1 MQREYINLTLFD
13 RRLHLILR
21 KVGLEPQ
28 VDESITPDADSAAA
42 DLNGP
47 LLTSHWWIHH
57 PIITRRQTAEVMDNV
72 AQFHK
77 CSNLLFP
84 CQDKLR
90 TNK

>member
-1 MQREYINLTLFD
+1 MQREYINLTHFD
-13 RRLHLILR
+13 RRLHLILS

-28 VDESITPDADSAAA
+28 VDESITPDAD
-42 DLNGP
+42 LNGP
-47 LLTSHWWIHH
+47 HLTSYWRIHH

-84 CQDKLR
+84 CQDKFR

>member
-21 KVGLEPQ
+21 KVGLEPA

-47 LLTSHWWIHH
+47 LLTSY
-57 PIITRRQTAEVMDNV
+57 
-72 AQFHK
+72 
-77 CSNLLFP
+77 
-84 CQDKLR
+84 
-90 TNK
+90 